1 MTERAAT
8 GWLISAE
15 SHSRLGAGTATTP
28 AAETAHV
35 CVGRAFPVGPER
47 PVNRARDN
55 TEKRTMTMPE
65 NDMSERVQSLE
76 TAQAVQV
83 ATQTGAQ
90 ATQAATQAGQAA
102 TTAAAHA
109 GTWAT
114 MGAGGAG
121 LIVGMFLGLAIA
133 KS

>member
-1 MTERAAT
+1 MPANDEEVDER
-8 GWLISAE
+8 L
-15 SHSRLGAGTATTP
+15 H
-28 AAETAHV
+28 
-35 CVGRAFPVGPER
+35 
-47 PVNRARDN
+47 
-55 TEKRTMTMPE
+55 
-65 NDMSERVQSLE
+65 SLE

-109 GTWAT
+109 GTWST
-114 MGAGGAG
+114 MSAGGAG
-121 LIVGMFLGLAIA
+121 LVAGIFLGLAIA

>member
-1 MTERAAT
+1 M
-8 GWLISAE
+8 S
-15 SHSRLGAGTATTP
+15 
-28 AAETAHV
+28 
-35 CVGRAFPVGPER
+35 
-47 PVNRARDN
+47 
-55 TEKRTMTMPE
+55 MPE
-65 NDMSERVQSLE
+65 NDQDLVERVHSLE

-102 TTAAAHA
+102 TTAASHA

-121 LIVGMFLGLAIA
+121 LIVGIFLGLAIA